1 MSLMLIP
8 KKLARIEMFLIV
20 RMMLRECIDCVSR
33 IYFSLDTFK
42 GY

>member
-8 KKLARIEMFLIV
+8 KSLPNQMFLLV
-20 RMMLRECIDCVSR
+20 RMILRECIDCVSR

-42 GY
+42 RY